1 MTAKPTSV
9 RDSTEDPNHPDYD
22 PIKDRTHPN
31 YDSAKDPLSPFYE
44 GDGTAKPRPDQSAE
58 NTYKIGPGRPPK
70 EYKWKKGCP
79 SPFPSG
85 RPRKTPSMQPDL
97 KKAFEDALFEKVEIK
112 KADKKIFMSKVQL
125 GLEQLVNQFAKG
137 DRHARRDVFQYAAQ
151 LGVDLQGKEVITEAF
166 GITEQAIIDA
176 FLQRHQSPAAEVAAD
191 THVKAPPD
199 LLDDDVVEP
208 PSKAKEAAPAPP
220 RAPLNNTPPRK
231 GPHTRESIQ
240 ADRERHLA
248 WLKKVN
254 GS

>member
-1 MTAKPTSV
+1 
-9 RDSTEDPNHPDYD
+9 
-22 PIKDRTHPN
+22 
-31 YDSAKDPLSPFYE
+31 
-44 GDGTAKPRPDQSAE
+44 
-58 NTYKIGPGRPPK
+58 
-70 EYKWKKGCP
+70 
-79 SPFPSG
+79 
-85 RPRKTPSMQPDL
+85 MQPDL

-112 KADKKIFMSKVQL
+112 KADKKIYMSKVQL

-137 DRHARRDVFQYAAQ
+137 DRYARRDLFQYAAL
-151 LGVDLQGKEVITEAF
+151 LGVDLQGKEVIAEALGF
-166 GITEQAIIDA
+166 TEQMIVDA
-176 FLQRHQSPAAEVAAD
+176 FLQRQQSPAPAAVD
-191 THVKAPPD
+191 NHVKAPPD

>member
-1 MTAKPTSV
+1 MTDNSKSV
-9 RDSTEDPNHPDYD
+9 RDPTEDPNHPDYD
-22 PIKDRTHPN
+22 PVMDRTHPN

-44 GDGTAKPRPDQSAE
+44 GDQTAKPRPDQSAE

-70 EYKWKKGCP
+70 EYTWKKGCP

-137 DRHARRDVFQYAAQ
+137 DRYARRDLFQYAAF
-151 LGVDLQGKEVITEAF
+151 LGVDLQGKEVIAEAF
-166 GITEQAIIDA
+166 GITEQAIVDA
-176 FLQRHQSPAAEVAAD
+176 FLQRQQSPAPAAAD
-191 THVKAPPD
+191 LHVKAPPD

-208 PSKAKEAAPAPP
+208 PSKAEEATSSTTPVSNVVAP
-220 RAPLNNTPPRK
+220 R

-240 ADRERHLA
+240 ADRERRLA